1 MVINNLLQVEIVVAD
16 GSIVIADEKQNP
28 DLFWAI
34 RGGGGNFGVVIR
46 FRLRLHPIPEMIYAG
61 QRIHV
66 PLGVGWLVSR
76 PCPPHQSL
84 L

>member
-16 GSIVIADEKQNP
+16 GSIVIADEKHNP